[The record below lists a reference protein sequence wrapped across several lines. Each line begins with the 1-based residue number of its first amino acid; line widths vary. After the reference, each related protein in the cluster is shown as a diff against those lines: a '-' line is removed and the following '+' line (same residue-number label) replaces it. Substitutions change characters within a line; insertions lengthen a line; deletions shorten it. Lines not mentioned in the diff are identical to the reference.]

1 MSTIHVP
8 KLYIPKSNKVINRNW
23 SKRAARNGYVLAHA
37 NDTEAFNVKLW
48 AREAV
53 SILTDNMVMGNL
65 VHRDFSPMIQEFG
78 DTVNTRKPAEFQAIR
93 KTNDD
98 NVTVQNAQATN
109 IPVKLNQLVH
119 VSYLIRDGQESV
131 SFESIISTFLLPAM
145 IAQAEFVDKVLAGHV
160 YQFISNSAGR
170 LNTMDETTGKRYILD
185 TRKVMNDNKA
195 FPVGRNLVVGSA
207 AETTLLDIDNFT
219 DANRVGD
226 DGTALSRAILGSKF
240 GFDIRMDQTMPYV
253 TPAAGTVTGA
263 INHAGTYAPGTTAF
277 TVDGLSAAITNGTWF
292 TIAGDDTPL
301 QVSATTGGATPTV
314 ITAANT
320 PLKKAVADNAVVT
333 LYPTSTTTAAYTYDS
348 TTNTGYSG
356 DIAINAFSGVTPQVG
371 QLVSFGSSNIV
382 YSIIKVNSTTSITLD
397 RPIDASIGSGA
408 TVNLGPPGGYNFA
421 FHRNA
426 LTMVSRPLAR
436 PREGTGA
443 MSEVVNFN
451 DISLRVVMT
460 YDGNAQGTLVTL
472 DVLFGVKKLDVNLGG
487 VMLS

>member
-1 MSTIHVP
+1 MSQ
-8 KLYIPKSNKVINRNW
+8 LYIPKSKHVITRNW
-23 SKRAARNGYVLAHA
+23 SKRAAKGGYALAHS

-53 SILTDNMVMGNL
+53 SILSDNMIMGNL
-65 VHRDFSPMIQEFG
+65 VHRDFSPLIQEFG
-78 DTVNTRKPAEFQAIR
+78 DTVNTRKPAEFVAVR

-119 VSYLIRDGQESV
+119 VSYLIRDGQEST
-131 SFESIISTFLLPAM
+131 SFESLVESFLLPAM
-145 IAQAEFVDKVLAGHV
+145 LAQAEFVDRVLTGQV
-160 YQFISNSAGR
+160 YQFLANSGGR
-170 LNTMDETTGKRYILD
+170 LGQMDETTGKRYILD

-195 FPVGRNLVVGSA
+195 YTDGRNLVVGSA

-240 GFDIRMDQTMPYV
+240 GFDIRMDQNVPYV
-253 TPAAGTVTGA
+253 NTTGGTVLGA
-263 INHAGTYAPGTTAF
+263 INASGGYAAGTTAF

-292 TIAGDDTPL
+292 TIAGDNTPL
-301 QVSATTGGATPTV
+301 QVTATTGGSTPTV

-320 PLKKAVADNAVVT
+320 PNKRLVADNAVVT
-333 LYPTSTTTAAYTYDS
+333 LYPKSTTSAGYTYDS
-348 TTNTGYSG
+348 ATNTGYSG
-356 DIAINAFSGVTPQVG
+356 DILINAFFGLTPQVG
-371 QLVSFGSSNIV
+371 QLVSFGSSTIT
-382 YSIIKVNSTTSITLD
+382 YCIIKVNSTTSITLD
-397 RPIDASIGSGA
+397 RPIEANIGSGD

-443 MSEVVNFN
+443 MSDVVNFN
-451 DISLRVVMT
+451 NISLRVVMT
-460 YDGNAQGTLVTL
+460 YDGNAQGTLVTI
-472 DVLFGVKKLDVNLGG
+472 DVLFGIKKLDVNLGAA
-487 VMLS
+487 MLS

>member
-1 MSTIHVP
+1 MS
-8 KLYIPKSNKVINRNW
+8 KLYIPKPKNVITRNW
-23 SKRAARNGYVLAHA
+23 SKRAAKGGYALAHA

-53 SILTDNMVMGNL
+53 SILTDNMVMGHL

-78 DTVNTRKPAEFQAIR
+78 DTVNTRKPAEFVAVR
-93 KTNDD
+93 KTNND

-119 VSYLIRDGQESV
+119 VSYLIRDGEETT
-131 SFESIISTFLLPAM
+131 SFESLVQSFLLPAM
-145 IAQAEFVDKVLAGHV
+145 IAESEFIDRVLTGQV
-160 YQFISNSAGR
+160 YQFLANSGGR
-170 LNTMDETTGKRYILD
+170 LGQMDETTGKRYILD
-185 TRKVMNDNKA
+185 TRKVMNDVKA
-195 FPVGRNLVVGSA
+195 YSDSRNLVVGSA
-207 AETTLLDIDNFT
+207 AETTLLAIDGFT

-226 DGTALSRAILGSKF
+226 DGTALSRAILGSKY
-240 GFDIRMDQTMPYV
+240 GFDIRMDQNVPFVSSNML
-253 TPAAGTVTGA
+253 TVKGA
-263 INHAGTYAPGTTAF
+263 INNAAGYAAGTTAF

-301 QVSATTGGATPTV
+301 QVTATTGGATPTV

-320 PLKKAVADNAVVT
+320 PNKRFVADNAVVT
-333 LYPTSTTTAAYTYDS
+333 LYPTSTTSSAYTYDS
-348 TTNTGYSG
+348 STNTGYSG
-356 DIAINAFSGVTPQVG
+356 DILINAFFGTNPQVG
-371 QLVSFGSSNIV
+371 QLVSFNNSPIV
-382 YSIIKVNSTTSITLD
+382 YSIVKVNSTTSITLD
-397 RPIDASIGSGA
+397 RPIEASIGSGDK
-408 TVNLGPPGGYNFA
+408 VNLGPPGGYNFA

-460 YDGNAQGTLVTL
+460 YDGNAQGTLVTI
-472 DVLFGVKKLDVNLGG
+472 DVLFGVKKLDQNLGAA
-487 VMLS
+487 MLS

>member
-1 MSTIHVP
+1 MIHVP
-8 KLYIPKSNKVINRNW
+8 ALIIPKSKKVLTRNW
-23 SKRAARNGYVLAHA
+23 SKRGSRNGYALAHA

-53 SILTDNMVMGNL
+53 AILTDNLILGNL

-78 DTVNTRKPAEFQAIR
+78 DTVNTRKPAEFVAVR

-98 NVTVQNAQATN
+98 NVTVQNATATN

-119 VSYLIRDGQESV
+119 VSYLIRDGQEST
-131 SFESIISTFLLPAM
+131 SFESLVQSFLLPAM
-145 IAQAEFVDKVLAGHV
+145 IAEADFIDTVLATQV

-170 LNTMDETTGKRYILD
+170 LGQMDETTGKRYILD

-195 FPVGRNLVVGSA
+195 YSDGRNLVVGSA
-207 AETTLLDIDNFT
+207 AETTLLDIENFT

-240 GFDIRMDQTMPYV
+240 GYNIRMDQNMPYV
-253 TPAAGTVTGA
+253 SGLTTVVTGA
-263 INHAGTYAPGTTAF
+263 INHAGTYAAGTTSL
-277 TVDGLSAAITNGTWF
+277 TVDGLSAAITAGTWF
-292 TIAGDDTPL
+292 TVAGDDTPL
-301 QVSATTGGATPTV
+301 QVASTTGGSTPTV
-314 ITAANT
+314 IVSNY
-320 PLKKAVADNAVVT
+320 PLKRAVADNAVIT
-333 LYPTSTTTAAYTYDS
+333 LCPTSTTTAAYTYDS
-348 TTNTGYSG
+348 ATNTGYSG
-356 DIAINAFSGVTPQVG
+356 DIAITAFSGNTPQVG
-371 QLVSFGSSNIV
+371 QLVSFGSSTIV
-382 YSIIKVNSTTSITLD
+382 YGIVKVNSTTSITLD
-397 RPIDASIGSGA
+397 RPIEASIASGA
-408 TVNLGPPGGYNFA
+408 TVNLGPAGGFNWA

-451 DISLRVVMT
+451 NMSVRVVMT
-460 YDGNAQGTLVTL
+460 YDGNAQGTLVTI
-472 DVLFGVKKLDVNLGG
+472 DILFGVKKLDPNLGA